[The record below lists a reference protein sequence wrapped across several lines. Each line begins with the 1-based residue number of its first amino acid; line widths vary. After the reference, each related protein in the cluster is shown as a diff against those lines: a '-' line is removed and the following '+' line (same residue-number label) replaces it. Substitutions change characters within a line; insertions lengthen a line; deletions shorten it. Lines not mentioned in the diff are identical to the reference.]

1 MTNSGSIHST
11 LDMIRS
17 QTISN
22 TLSRQKA
29 NIRKQIHTRVQNR
42 ISQDWNAIKNVI
54 LRDTVVL
61 DQNGKLVTFGDV
73 NDDGGDENR
82 KK

>member
-1 MTNSGSIHST
+1 M
-11 LDMIRS
+11 
-17 QTISN
+17 
-22 TLSRQKA
+22 A
-29 NIRKQIHTRVQNR
+29 EQIFLIENN
-42 ISQDWNAIKNVI
+42 WNAIKNAI
-54 LRDTVVL
+54 LGDAVVL